1 MSRRRRPPSR
11 CARHHRKRSWA
22 APESAILRPTNVSP
36 LTLCL
41 FTVTLWKLPEVWNTP
56 RLPGVTTPVWSLL
69 SALCQKHSWWI
80 TARCTPS
87 RQSNTHPPLPV
98 SVHVSRVLLVTRVE
112 VTGLMSDMPEHTLRA
127 QCVCSLSS
135 VTQTQLQVT
144 YSSSSPPTPP
154 QCVCQ

>member
-1 MSRRRRPPSR
+1 MKKKYEPPPP
-11 CARHHRKRSWA
+11 AIMLRSSSQK

-87 RQSNTHPPLPV
+87 RQSNTHPPPPV